1 MFTKSQLLTLIRTIT
16 NNQSLTF
23 ESIDIWEPEELMFFG
38 LMLCYI
44 NNVTNLT
51 QSSIEEQ
58 IRTAFGLSVI
68 PSYLRPALNSSIWQN
83 KSVAMIAAFSNVI
96 SMLTSSTRLNATAPL
111 LDNVGFDIV
120 LLIGQSNMAGHST
133 TNQFDALIDFTD
145 PRIIQRPPVGTY
157 ANQLIQANDPL
168 WHHDRQSQGAIG
180 LGMQFARDYV
190 QSILPNR
197 ELVLL
202 PQAQGGTGFAS
213 NRWNPGN
220 DLYTSAVNN
229 TNAILAAN
237 PNNRLVAILWHQG
250 ENDVNWRK
258 PTYISLLDSMINGMR
273 SAITG
278 ASNVPFILGELAPT
292 WVTGN
297 TNRVAIQE
305 AIQETPQRLP
315 NTFVVSSSGL
325 TVDGTGIH
333 FTGASFRTFG
343 SRYATSVYNVR
354 RNSQTITAPAVPSA
368 LTATSIS
375 SVGVTLSWNYGS
387 GISQSFIVRYRIVN
401 TTNWTTITNVT
412 RRPLIIGGLTP
423 SSNYEWD
430 IQAVNSIG
438 SSQVATGTFSTTA
451 SETIPAALL
460 DVRFN
465 GSLADSSPN
474 NFAPTNTGTAIV
486 TDTIRG
492 QVLSVAAN
500 QRVTYPCGI
509 PAVHTKMAWVLS
521 TNINTVNQNIISS
534 DDAPAHYFW
543 YPTDGRLSQ
552 GMLADFT
559 GLQASLGQ
567 YNMSGIWNHVA
578 VTFFGTR
585 GRLYINGEL
594 VGERT
599 NFATFAGN
607 PAPAVVAVGGSTS
620 SSSLVGRIDN
630 AKIFNSELTAA
641 QIRQIYHSELV

>member
-1 MFTKSQLLTLIRTIT
+1 MFTKSQLLALIRAIT
-16 NNQSLTF
+16 NNSALTF

-44 NNVTNLT
+44 NNVSNIT

-58 IRTAFGLSVI
+58 IRIAFGLQSI
-68 PSYLRPALNSSIWQN
+68 PNYLRPALNSSIWDN
-83 KSVAMIAAFSNVI
+83 KAVAMIAAFSNVV
-96 SMLTSSTRLNATAPL
+96 SLLNSRTALNATSPL
-111 LDNVGFDIV
+111 LDNVGFDII

-145 PRIIQRPPVGTY
+145 PRILQRPPVGTY

-168 WHHDRQSQGAIG
+168 WHHDRQAQGAIG

-202 PQAQGGTGFAS
+202 PQAQGGTGFAA

-220 DLYTSAVNN
+220 DLYNSAVTN
-229 TNAILAAN
+229 TNTILAAN

-258 PTYISLLDSMINGMR
+258 PTYISLLDAMITGMR

-278 ASNVPFILGELAPT
+278 AANVPFILGELAPT

-297 TNRVAIQE
+297 ANRVAIQE

-343 SRYATSVYNVR
+343 SRYATTLYNVR
-354 RNSQTITAPAVPSA
+354 RNPQTIAAPGVPSG
-368 LTATSIS
+368 LSATNIS
-375 SVGVTLSWNYGS
+375 AFGATLNWNYGT
-387 GISQSFIVRYRIVN
+387 GISQTFTVRYRVVGSP
-401 TTNWTTITNVT
+401 TWTVISNVA
-412 RRPLIIGGLTP
+412 RRPLVIRGLTAA
-423 SSNYEWD
+423 SNYEWD
-430 IQAVNSIG
+430 IQAVNSAG
-438 SSQVATGTFSTTA
+438 SSPVATGTFSTTA
-451 SETIPAALL
+451 TETIPIALL
-460 DVRFN
+460 DVRFEGN
-465 GSLADSSPN
+465 LVDSSPN
-474 NFAPTNTGTAIV
+474 NFTPTNTGTSIV
-486 TDTIRG
+486 TDSIRG

-509 PAVHTKMAWVLS
+509 PAIHTKMAWVLV

-534 DDAPAHYFW
+534 DDAPAHYMW
-543 YPTDGRLSQ
+543 YPADGRFTQ
-552 GMLADFT
+552 GILTDFN
-559 GLQASLGQ
+559 GLQAPAGQ

-578 VTFFGTR
+578 VTFSGTR

-594 VGERT
+594 VAERT
-599 NFATFAGN
+599 NFATFAGAA
-607 PAPAVVAVGGSTS
+607 APAVVAVGGSTTS
-620 SSSLVGRIDN
+620 ASLVGRLDN

-641 QIRQIYHSELV
+641 QIRQIYHAELL